1 MLIGESACVNMSLV
15 EVDSR
20 YRVTLT
26 SDVRRFV
33 GVRKGQRVYVVPR
46 GETFVV
52 IPLKEDI
59 DAELHRLIGDVKFD
73 RVARRKAEVFL
84 LKQAK

>member
-1 MLIGESACVNMSLV
+1 MKSTQGIKLLS
-15 EVDSR
+15 
-20 YRVTLT
+20 

-46 GETFVV
+46 GDAFVV
-52 IPLKEDI
+52 LPLKEDI
-59 DAELHRLIGDVKFD
+59 DAELHRLIGDVKFG
-73 RVARRKAEVFL
+73 RAARLKAETFL